1 MNSPR
6 KHRGWFVWALLL
18 LAGTLVAC
26 GGRTEAVPEPKA
38 PESVQ
43 PALADTS
50 WNLTSLQGNEV
61 LPGTMVTAVF
71 GQYNTLT
78 GSAGCNE
85 YSTSYQVDGS
95 SISIGSVVTT
105 KMSCPEPEGIMVQ
118 ENAYLA
124 ILENLATYRI
134 QGDQLDLSSV
144 DGELVATFAAS
155 SPVPLEGTPW
165 RLYAY
170 NDEQGAVLDPLP
182 GTEITATFGE
192 GSELAG
198 SAGCNDYTATYTV
211 DGDSLTIGPVR
222 STLMACAEPEG
233 VLQQETAFLGL
244 LESAASYEI
253 LASRLKLSNA
263 DGEGILVFIAADS
276 DP

>member
-1 MNSPR
+1 
-6 KHRGWFVWALLL
+6 L

-26 GGRTEAVPEPKA
+26 GGGTEAVPEPKA
-38 PESVQ
+38 PEAVQ

-61 LPGTMVTAVF
+61 LPGTTVTAVF

-85 YSTSYQVDGS
+85 YSTSYQVEGS

-155 SPVPLEGTPW
+155 PPAPLEGTPW

-170 NDEQGAVLDPLP
+170 NDEQGAVIDPLP
-182 GTEITATFGE
+182 GTEITATFG
-192 GSELAG
+192 
-198 SAGCNDYTATYTV
+198 DIHP
-211 DGDSLTIGPVR
+211 DGLRRARRGHAARNGLSGAVGIGGQLRDPGQP
-222 STLMACAEPEG
+222 AQA
-233 VLQQETAFLGL
+233 QQ
-244 LESAASYEI
+244 
-253 LASRLKLSNA
+253 R
-263 DGEGILVFIAADS
+263 
-276 DP
+276 